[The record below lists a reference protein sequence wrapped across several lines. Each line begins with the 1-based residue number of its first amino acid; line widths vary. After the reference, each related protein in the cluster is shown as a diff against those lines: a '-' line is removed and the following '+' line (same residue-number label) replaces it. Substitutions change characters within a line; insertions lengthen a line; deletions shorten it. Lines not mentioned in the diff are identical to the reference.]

1 MVVRK
6 TMTNLEIYNIA
17 STIVELLN
25 KMTEENITLP
35 IKANFYFQKNAN
47 TLTTL
52 AKELEEERSK
62 IISKY
67 GTPVEG
73 EEGKVTIDP
82 DKVDEAN
89 TELFD
94 LFNLEQEVA
103 VNMIDIDSF
112 GNVEMTPT
120 QMAAITFMIKDDEE

>member
-17 STIVELLN
+17 STLVELLN

-62 IISKY
+62 IISKN

-82 DKVDEAN
+82 GKVDEVN

>member
-17 STIVELLN
+17 STLVELLN
-25 KMTEENITLP
+25 KMTEENIALP

-47 TLTTL
+47 TLITL

-67 GTPVEG
+67 GTPVKG
-73 EEGKVTIDP
+73 EEGKVTVDP

-120 QMAAITFMIKDDEE
+120 QMTAITFMIKDDEE

>member
-17 STIVELLN
+17 STLVELLN
-25 KMTEENITLP
+25 KMTEENIALP

-47 TLTTL
+47 TLITL

-73 EEGKVTIDP
+73 EESKVTVDP

-120 QMAAITFMIKDDEE
+120 QMTAITFMIKDDEE